1 MEALGLIE
9 LYGYVPAVVALDAAL
24 KAANVSLQGMNKI
37 DGGMVSIMVTGDVAA
52 VKAAMEAADAAAG
65 RIGKVFS
72 VHVIPRPHG
81 EVDHMLTPSGGPGAA
96 APQQGSPSSIETVSD
111 EETILEDNA
120 GETDA
125 VSEEAFADA
134 QTEQEVLSQDAVLAD
149 LDKDALASEE
159 TQDKL
164 SEDREALMASLTP
177 DKLEAMTVKELRVIA
192 RTLDL
197 DNMTK
202 KEIRFGKKEELIS
215 SICKYLE
222 KGY

>member
-149 LDKDALASEE
+149 LDK
-159 TQDKL
+159 
-164 SEDREALMASLTP
+164 EALMASLTP